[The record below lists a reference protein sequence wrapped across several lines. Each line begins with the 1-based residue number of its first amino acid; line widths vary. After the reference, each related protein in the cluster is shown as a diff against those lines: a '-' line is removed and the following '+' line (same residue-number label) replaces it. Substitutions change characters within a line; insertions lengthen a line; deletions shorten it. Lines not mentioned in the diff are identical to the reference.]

1 MRKLYLLY
9 ILLVC
14 GIACLPAQ
22 TYLQPNEYQQ
32 RLNNG
37 LNLFYTQL
45 ASANQYEVM
54 LSYRFGSMAEDT
66 ATDGLAHVC
75 HTVFLQGLQQKLQQ
89 VEPAIRLDGRFGHEV
104 CTYHFKVSLGKFE
117 KAMTAIA
124 NYYAQ
129 EPDSSM
135 FANAITQN
143 ATLTGV
149 VQNTVMYPAEQ
160 ALIQRQWG
168 NRAPAI
174 SIYGQLPEVDDQTIA
189 QARKMYRSAYCME
202 FALMIFSGPEQFRKA
217 WSKVQDLLGYISSC
231 RGDLYNTKLANLF
244 PKPRLNSQL
253 VYNVA
258 NATPSRYQRMYHGP
272 YVSFDPEGTVATQV
286 LKTLFAQSPTLASL
300 ADSLGIKTLRL
311 ANDPLKFASS
321 LTWHI
326 FPAKDSLHVAL
337 SNFDTLM
344 IGLAG
349 GNKFPEAEI
358 EAAKVNMIKQF
369 EGVRNHPSQKMYL
382 IANYWTQGV
391 LSWLN
396 DYPKMV
402 QSVNAAKLSDVVNRY
417 MHNQTHTTLLL
428 LNENDSSVYDI
439 QKFASTYTQ
448 IANITFQY
456 QKNTATFVSNSSDSV
471 LNALKQTLLINPN
484 TIISFHSVAYKSEIL
499 DVKDDSLKTLLNK
512 HEGFYIYPKTLFG
525 KKSFRLDIYRTA
537 KLIGTLLNMG
547 VLPRQL
553 TGTGAL
559 KKEEEGTERYETTVT
574 PAY

>member
-1 MRKLYLLY
+1 LFG
-9 ILLVC
+9 C
-14 GIACLPAQ
+14 GIASVHAQ

-45 ASANQYEVM
+45 ENTNQFEVM
-54 LSYRFGSMAEDT
+54 LAYRFGSMAEDT
-66 ATDGLAHVC
+66 TTDGLAHVC
-75 HTVFLQGLQQKLQQ
+75 HTVFLRGLQQKLQQ

-117 KAMTAIA
+117 KAMDAIA

-129 EPDSSM
+129 EPDSAM
-135 FANAITQN
+135 FANAIVQN

-149 VQNTVMYPAEQ
+149 VENTVMYPAEQ
-160 ALIQRQWG
+160 ALIHRQWG

-174 SIYGQLPEVDDQTIA
+174 SIYGQLPQVDSSTIA
-189 QARKMYRSAYCME
+189 KASEMYQSAYCME
-202 FALMIFSGPEQFRKA
+202 FALMVFSGPEQFRKV

-231 RGDLYNTKLANLF
+231 RGELYNTKLANLF

-272 YVSFDPEGTVATQV
+272 YVSFDPEGAVATQV
-286 LKTLFAQSPTLASL
+286 LKNLFAQSPALAIM

-326 FPAKDSLHVAL
+326 FPAKDSLHAAL

-344 IGLAG
+344 IGLAS
-349 GNKFPEAEI
+349 GNKFPEVEI
-358 EAAKVNMIKQF
+358 EAAKATMIKQF
-369 EGVRNHPSQKMYL
+369 EGLRNHPSQKMYL
-382 IANYWTQGV
+382 IANYWSQSV
-391 LSWLN
+391 LHWLN

-402 QSVNAAKLSDVVNRY
+402 QAVNSTKLSDVVNRY

-428 LNENDSSVYDI
+428 LNENDSAVYDI
-439 QKFASTYTQ
+439 QKFASTYSQ
-448 IANITFQY
+448 IANITLQY
-456 QKNTATFVSNSSDSV
+456 QKNTANFVSTTGDSI

-484 TIISFHSVAYKSEIL
+484 TIVSFHSVAYKSEIL
-499 DVKDDSLKTLLNK
+499 DIKDDSLKTLLNK
-512 HEGFYIYPKTLFG
+512 HDGFYIYPKSLFG
-525 KKSFRLDIYRTA
+525 KKTFRLDIYRTA

-547 VLPRQL
+547 VMPKQL

-559 KKEEEGTERYETTVT
+559 KKEVEANERYETTVT